1 MIVGKHTYGHEGIKI
16 HSFPNE
22 SKLEIGNF
30 CSIGNRVEVYLGG
43 NHRTDWFTTYPLHRL
58 NPALNKP
65 DRVVSKGDVIIGSD
79 VWIGNNVVIMSGVK
93 IGHGAVIGAN
103 SVISKDVEPYS
114 IIVGN
119 PQKEVKKRF
128 SSGIVEHLLVL
139 KWWERDNDYVK
150 SIADTLMS
158 SNSEELLKL
167 R

>member
-1 MIVGKHTYGHEGIKI
+1 MIVGKHTYGHEELKI

-22 SKLEIGNF
+22 SKLDIGKF
-30 CSIGNRVEVYLGG
+30 CSIGRGVEVYLGG

-79 VWIGNNVVIMSGVK
+79 VWIGNNVVIMSGVE

-103 SVISKDVEPYS
+103 SVISKNVEPYS
-114 IIVGN
+114 IVVGN
-119 PQKEVKKRF
+119 PQKEIKKRF
-128 SSGIVEHLLVL
+128 SSVIIEHLLIL
-139 KWWERDNDYVK
+139 KWWDRDDNYIK
-150 SIADTLMS
+150 SIANTIMS
-158 SNSEELLKL
+158 NNTEELLKL